1 MMIYYP
7 MCLPHG
13 PLVHTPA
20 EPNVTDKMDKHKAMV
35 RYTDIILK
43 KLLNSLDDLGI
54 RENTL
59 IVWTTDNGTA
69 NNIVGKRN
77 GKAVRGGKTLTTE
90 NGVNSPFIVN
100 WKGTIKEGTV
110 TDALV
115 DFSDIFATFSD
126 LGNGKLPKDY

>member
-1 MMIYYP
+1 MKEQKIFY
-7 MCLPHG
+7 
-13 PLVHTPA
+13 
-20 EPNVTDKMDKHKAMV
+20 
-35 RYTDIILK
+35 
-43 KLLNSLDDLGI
+43 
-54 RENTL
+54 
-59 IVWTTDNGTA
+59 
-69 NNIVGKRN
+69 VGKRN

-126 LGNGKLPKDY
+126 LGNGKLPKDYLGDGTSFAPLLRGEAKDSSKNL